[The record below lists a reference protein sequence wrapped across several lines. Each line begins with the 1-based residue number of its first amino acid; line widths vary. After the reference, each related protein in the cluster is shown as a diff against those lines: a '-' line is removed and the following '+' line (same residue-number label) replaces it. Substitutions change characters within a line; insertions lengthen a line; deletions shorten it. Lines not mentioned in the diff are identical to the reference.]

1 MGRNRILYRG
11 KRAHYGGCH
20 HKVRSLSSANSGAGK
35 RSPRLYHAE
44 RWRTGCWQLQ
54 KTFGVTIQE
63 IDAKQ
68 NGAVALTTNKT
79 APNVKETG
87 RQ

>member
-1 MGRNRILYRG
+1 MDERFIAFFLWVNSAKIPLTILL
-11 KRAHYGGCH
+11 K
-20 HKVRSLSSANSGAGK
+20 
-35 RSPRLYHAE
+35 
-44 RWRTGCWQLQ
+44 
-54 KTFGVTIQE
+54 
-63 IDAKQ
+63 